1 LRTAEPGLDN
11 PVWSCLATRHAHFA
25 IGGPLALRY
34 PRDVSPLAALSGS
47 TPAHAAA
54 LAALVDVGDDV
65 ALGGPHVP
73 PLPSGFETF
82 HESEVTQMVRPD
94 AAPLPERDVAISPL
108 GAADAP
114 EMLALVERTQPG
126 PFRQR
131 TVELGAFLGIR
142 EGGRLVAMAGER
154 LWIGGFHEVSGV
166 CTDPDAR
173 GRGYAMALIA
183 CVVNRMLRAGE
194 TPFLH
199 VESWNAGAI
208 ALYLRLGFERRA
220 RFPLVAAKRLR

>member
-94 AAPLPERDVAISPL
+94 ASPLPERDVAISPL

-154 LWIGGFHEVSGV
+154 LWIDGFHEVSGV

>member
-1 LRTAEPGLDN
+1 LRAIEPGLDN
-11 PVWSCLATRHAHFA
+11 PVWSCLATRHAHLA

-34 PRDVSPLAALSGS
+34 PPDVSPLAALSGS
-47 TPAHAAA
+47 TSAHAAA

-65 ALGGPHVP
+65 ALGGPYVP
-73 PLPSGFETF
+73 PLPSCFETF
-82 HESEVTQMVRPD
+82 HESEVTQMLYAR
-94 AAPLPERDVAISPL
+94 ASPLPGGDVPISPL

-131 TVELGAFLGIR
+131 TVELGAFQGIR

-154 LWIGGFHEVSGV
+154 LWIGGFREVSGV
-166 CTDPDAR
+166 CTDPDVR

-199 VESWNAGAI
+199 VESGNTGAI

-220 RFPLVAAKRLR
+220 RFRLVVAKRVR